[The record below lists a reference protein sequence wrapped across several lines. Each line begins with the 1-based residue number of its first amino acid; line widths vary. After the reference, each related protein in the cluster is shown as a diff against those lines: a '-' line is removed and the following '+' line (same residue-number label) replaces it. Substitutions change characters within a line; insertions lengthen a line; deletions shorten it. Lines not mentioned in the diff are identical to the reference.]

1 MQEPVTSMPHI
12 PEDNLIPYSDLWDPT
27 KGLNTMDLK
36 PPTIH
41 IQGKPYQLRKLG
53 IRDTIFLLRAAGKIT
68 AVGIALSDMRI
79 SPVTMDNV
87 LLMDMAE
94 LYSFASPVLAI
105 PEVWEGFLEP
115 WFASLIGQ
123 NVTDFSDGDKFPPGS
138 EIYILWALF
147 RHPGFRAFLA
157 VRGLISELPP
167 LKTLMLRAKEKIDE
181 VKIQTGMKS
190 GNETSTSSQADMD
203 GPESTLNISTLRSF
217 NSQLRSQ
224 PGIDLR
230 NIRSPGEEQSTSDG
244 ESIGQP

>member
-1 MQEPVTSMPHI
+1 MQEPVTSMPPI

-27 KGLNTMDLK
+27 KGLNTMDMK
-36 PPTIH
+36 PPTIN
-41 IQGKPYQLRKLG
+41 INGQAYTLRKLG
-53 IRDTIFLLRAAGKIT
+53 IRDTIFLIRAAGKIT
-68 AVGIALSDMRI
+68 AIGIALSDMRI

-94 LYSFASPVLAI
+94 LYSFASPILAI

-123 NVTDFSDGDKFPPGS
+123 SVANFSDGDKFPPGS

-167 LKTLMLRAKEKIDE
+167 LKELMLQAKEKIDAA
-181 VKIQTGMKS
+181 KS
-190 GNETSTSSQADMD
+190 QIGTKPGNETSTSSPLGMD
-203 GPESTLNISTLRSF
+203 GAESTLNISTLRSF

-224 PGIDLR
+224 PDIDLR
-230 NIRSPGEEQSTSDG
+230 NIKMPGEEQPTSDG
-244 ESIGQP
+244 ESTGQQ